1 MCCRS
6 EDTGTKLSERA
17 LQLWFKM
24 PVSHELSVALALC
37 ILIRLAR
44 CRAPLLND
52 AVLRPFLEVDARY
65 LDSLHDILTRPQDP
79 PDPLVSFVQD
89 ASLQEERFP
98 LQFRE
103 VPAKLPVLWGV
114 WCDIYSR
121 ALHQRGVVLR
131 MLSSAALVLSMRC
144 LRCMALLSPCGSG

>member
-1 MCCRS
+1 M
-6 EDTGTKLSERA
+6 
-17 LQLWFKM
+17 
-24 PVSHELSVALALC
+24 ALALC

-65 LDSLHDILTRPQDP
+65 LDSLHDILTRPQD
-79 PDPLVSFVQD
+79 FVHD

-103 VPAKLPVLWGV
+103 VSAKLPVLWGV

-131 MLSSAALVLSMRC
+131 MLSSAALVLSMRR
-144 LRCMALLSPCGSG
+144 LRCMAFFFNLRVIPSPSRR